1 MAERNGTGVMKNAWG
16 VMDQIKKTGP
26 KKCAWCGALIDIKN
40 GRLTSTGGDDPGC
53 LCHVKENK
61 NND

>member
-1 MAERNGTGVMKNAWG
+1 MKNAWG